1 MKVTVRNEYP
11 DGTRDGKKTD
21 KTDGKEAASRPVSGR
36 LSHAFRVIILQLSPS
51 LLRIQYGQY
60 PNCSCHPSRT
70 VFLL

>member
-36 LSHAFRVIILQLSPS
+36 LSHAFRVIILQLSLS
-51 LLRIQYGQY
+51 LLRFNMVNTQTAPVIPLG
-60 PNCSCHPSRT
+60 RF
-70 VFLL
+70 FLL